1 MGKVS
6 VMKVTVFALTLAALL
21 SSCFSLPGM
30 GGINP
35 LAGLQAQASN
45 RVSAEVSSA
54 TGLTGLS
61 RKMMFNVMYSQV
73 FFIGG
78 FGANYYDLAET
89 QGTIWRIESIDE
101 DGQKSSVEAERAFL
115 KALSTGE
122 RWWYLAWRS
131 EGETWEFEALMDKN
145 LMARKIRYYNAE
157 VKRVEEA
164 KFDDPATAKPDSETA
179 PPEEAPAS
187 GLNPKDLPKYIK
199 AKEAVKV
206 GAGTFQT
213 ERIEWKFVDE
223 EDKAT
228 YRYTW
233 WVDAKAPGGL
243 VKFQWV
249 KEGSKE
255 SIQGELSSLKK
266 GYSTKFSSY

>member
-6 VMKVTVFALTLAALL
+6 VMKVTVLALTLAALL
-21 SSCFSLPGM
+21 SSCFSLPGI
-30 GGINP
+30 GSINP

-54 TGLTGLS
+54 SGLTGLS

-89 QGTIWRIESIDE
+89 QGTVWRIESFDE
-101 DGQKSSVEAERAFL
+101 DGRKSSVEAERAFL
-115 KALSTGE
+115 KALPTGE

-145 LMARKIRYYNAE
+145 LMARKIRYYNAD

-164 KFDDPATAKPDSETA
+164 KFDDPATAKPNSETA

-187 GLNPKDLPKYIK
+187 GLSLKDLPKYVDGKETIK
-199 AKEAVKV
+199 I
-206 GAGTFQT
+206 GAGTFKT
-213 ERIEWKFVDE
+213 ERIEWDFFDE
-223 EDKAT
+223 EEKVA
-228 YRYTW
+228 YHYIW
-233 WVDAKAPGGL
+233 WVDPSAAGGL
-243 VKFQWV
+243 VSFQWS
-249 KEGSKE
+249 KERSKE
-255 SIQGELSSLKK
+255 SIRGELVSLKK
-266 GYSTKFSSY
+266 GYTTKFSSY